1 MADSIIYIVGA
12 STNPVKVGIASNMA
26 ARLQMLQTGC
36 PDTLIVHR
44 THRVDRALA
53 QTVEARAHIILAP
66 HHRRGEW
73 FNVDVETAYAAVEQ
87 AMAKTIY
94 ERAKELAKPAN
105 VVRRLSVMYGLHDA
119 ADTALNFYRSISAG
133 PDSWRHR
140 QPYDMAMDSAG
151 GKGTFELFHD
161 VVLSRVSAEKVAARQ
176 GVGVGLIEYR
186 LVKAINAMAELYV
199 SLGSPLTEN
208 DRSIAA

>member
-12 STNPVKVGIASNMA
+12 STNPVKVGLASNMA

-44 THRVDRALA
+44 THRVDRAFA
-53 QTVEARAHIILAP
+53 KTVESRAHIILAP

-73 FNVDVETAYAAVEQ
+73 FNVDVEAASAAVEL
-87 AMAKTIY
+87 AVSKTIY
-94 ERAKELAKPAN
+94 ERRHELLKPAN
-105 VVRRLSVMYGLHDA
+105 VVRRLSAIYGLHDA
-119 ADTALNFYRSISAG
+119 ADTVLNFYRSINAG
-133 PDSWRHR
+133 PDAGRHR
-140 QPYDMAMDSAG
+140 QPYDLAMDSAG
-151 GKGTFELFHD
+151 GVGTFEIFHE
-161 VVLSRVSAEKVAARQ
+161 VVLSKVAAEKVAARQ
-176 GVGVGLIEYR
+176 GVIVGLIEYR

-199 SLGSPLTEN
+199 SLGSPVTVN